1 MLSDLNDLNDK
12 SDYISH
18 RRNDGAEQSV
28 SEHLCGTAT
37 LAHTFACEFGAENL
51 AKVTALFHDIGKY
64 STEFQRRIRGQ
75 DIRVDHSTA
84 GARELAS
91 NYTWGCGLKL
101 NLEEKIKG
109 ERMSP
114 PTWGCGLKQALKL
127 LALAAVGHPLS

>member
-28 SEHLCGTAT
+28 CEHLCGTAT

-91 NYTWGCGLKL
+91 NYTWGCGLK
-101 NLEEKIKG
+101 
-109 ERMSP
+109 
-114 PTWGCGLKQALKL
+114 QALKL
-127 LALAAVGHPLS
+127 LALAAVGHPLHGGVD